1 MLHALGRPAVAPVQS
16 LLRGCLQEGS
26 CPCRAVRTVQDMVE
40 RIGQEGVE
48 TADRLFP
55 PMVTLWPCVHHI
67 HRDAP
72 ACRAAVAR
80 LNATRVAQGL
90 APGAPLTGG
99 DCQARPRRPETWLDR
114 LVPLRGPRLPQQPP
128 RAWHWHGR
136 AGKSG
141 DGSGGSRPDTAAN
154 PQASP
159 QPGRQQPG
167 RGCPV
172 ARRVGRWSWACGAG
186 VAAAGGRSKGPQSR
200 EPRLCHG
207 LQAHRE
213 REALVLAERCSCSS
227 GEVAVVLGRGS
238 ASVLRVPQRRPVDLR
253 GGRRVGREEH
263 GVAWA
268 TPQRPA
274 WRDEATSAGW
284 PAPVALRGLRV
295 CVPQR
300 GCRTRVV
307 LVATTVL
314 EAQGDAKEDLAGR
327 SRARGQAALAR
338 RSSTPTRQMDVLRG
352 KTPAMVRQES
362 WGQLLVYHRLR
373 AALAQAARGHGVG
386 PRQVRLPGTRQTRAA
401 LHSLLAQ
408 RPSTAR
414 ERVVHIVLSA
424 SARHRVGTRPDR
436 DEPRACKRRPKPSP
450 LLRIPR
456 QQARAR
462 LATAA

>member
-1 MLHALGRPAVAPVQS
+1 
-16 LLRGCLQEGS
+16 
-26 CPCRAVRTVQDMVE
+26 
-40 RIGQEGVE
+40 
-48 TADRLFP
+48 
-55 PMVTLWPCVHHI
+55 
-67 HRDAP
+67 
-72 ACRAAVAR
+72 
-80 LNATRVAQGL
+80 
-90 APGAPLTGG
+90 
-99 DCQARPRRPETWLDR
+99 
-114 LVPLRGPRLPQQPP
+114 
-128 RAWHWHGR
+128 
-136 AGKSG
+136 
-141 DGSGGSRPDTAAN
+141 
-154 PQASP
+154 
-159 QPGRQQPG
+159 
-167 RGCPV
+167 V

-436 DEPRACKRRPKPSP
+436 DEPRACKRRPKPYP